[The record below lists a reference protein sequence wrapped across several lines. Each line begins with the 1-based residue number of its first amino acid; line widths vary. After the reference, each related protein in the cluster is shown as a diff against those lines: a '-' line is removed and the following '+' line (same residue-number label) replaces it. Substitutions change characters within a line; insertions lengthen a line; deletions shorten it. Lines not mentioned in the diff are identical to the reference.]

1 MLFPVSKRINEQ
13 TNADLYISIL
23 YMNVYDRCVNVRVSE
38 QNNENHVN
46 QCPEML

>member
-23 YMNVYDRCVNVRVSE
+23 NMNMYGRYVNVRVSE
-38 QNNENHVN
+38 QNNENNVN
-46 QCPEML
+46 KCPEML